1 MNTKGTTRRTETSL
15 TTWFGNVRNSPPHKA
30 PTTKKNGAPINPKR
44 RTEPMSQIF
53 ISLTFHI
60 KRPGGMREAVRRP
73 TGDGVLDTNLDL
85 LGSGPRFSG
94 NFGILVP
101 PYYSPQGPCT
111 FRRADPKLPVCWSMF
126 ASKNASK
133 ISIDFWMHFGSQNDP
148 KSFPKSIQNPLKNL
162 LKFWLIFDRFLIGFS
177 S

>member
-1 MNTKGTTRRTETSL
+1 MNTVASMGHRTDISENKTTTMNTKGTTRRTETSL

-73 TGDGVLDTNLDL
+73 TGNGALDTSLDL
-85 LGSGPRFSG
+85 LGSGPRFSS
-94 NFGILVP
+94 NFWTLVP
-101 PYYSPQGPCT
+101 PYYSPQRPCT
-111 FRRADPKLPVCWSMF
+111 FRRADSKFAGGAPVWP
-126 ASKNASK
+126 
-133 ISIDFWMHFGSQNDP
+133 P
-148 KSFPKSIQNPLKNL
+148 KSHPK
-162 LKFWLIFDRFLIGFS
+162 F
-177 S
+177 

>member
-1 MNTKGTTRRTETSL
+1 
-15 TTWFGNVRNSPPHKA
+15 
-30 PTTKKNGAPINPKR
+30 
-44 RTEPMSQIF
+44 MSQIF

-73 TGDGVLDTNLDL
+73 TGDGVLDTIQDL

-111 FRRADPKLPVCWSMF
+111 FRRADLKKSAEPPFSHPKSHSKFQSIFERILAPKMPQK
-126 ASKNASK
+126 ASQNPFKIDSK
-133 ISIDFWMHFGSQNDP
+133 IY
-148 KSFPKSIQNPLKNL
+148 
-162 LKFWLIFDRFLIGFS
+162 
-177 S
+177 